1 MDKIYDQSKDKY
13 VANYIVY
20 GKVNDVSDTPNAY
33 TDSECTVAIKKKELM
48 DVFLKG
54 RILIKIGEAY
64 FVPSALGVEGGICM
78 VSYITEAE
86 AVGSYTLK
94 ILYSVAD

>member
-33 TDSECTVAIKKKELM
+33 ADSECTVAIKKKELM

-54 RILIKIGEAY
+54 RVLIKIGESY
-64 FVPSALGVEGGICM
+64 FVPSVLISEGGICT
-78 VSYITEAE
+78 VGYISSEAE
-86 AVGSYTLK
+86 GSYTTK
-94 ILYSVAD
+94 ILSSVAD